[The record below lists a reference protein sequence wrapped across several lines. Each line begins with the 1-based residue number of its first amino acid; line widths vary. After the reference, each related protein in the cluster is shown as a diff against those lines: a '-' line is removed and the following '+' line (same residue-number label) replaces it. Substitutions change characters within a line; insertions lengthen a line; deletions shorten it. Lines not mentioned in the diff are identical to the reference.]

1 VKVGD
6 LVAVKKDERSFTPLV
21 EESWIGVIT
30 EFRIGESHEE
40 SPDCRYAVVFWN
52 DQYPQE
58 EEYLHQLEVI
68 SENADN
74 N

>member
-6 LVAVKKDERSFTPLV
+6 LVTVKKDERSFTPLV

-30 EFRIGESHEE
+30 DFRIDDDEDGYGS
-40 SPDCRYAVVFWN
+40 RYAVVFWN
-52 DQYPQE
+52 EQYSQE

-68 SENADN
+68 SESR
-74 N
+74 